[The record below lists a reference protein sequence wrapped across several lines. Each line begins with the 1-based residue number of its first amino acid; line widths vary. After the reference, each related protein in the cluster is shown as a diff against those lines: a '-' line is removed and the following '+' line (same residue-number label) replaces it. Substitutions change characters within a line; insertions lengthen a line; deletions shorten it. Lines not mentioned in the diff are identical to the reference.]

1 MTFSEPTILA
11 CHVGGICITA
21 GGACRNHYRCKQKY
35 LILDVF
41 MEFHEPDII
50 ICPKGAIKLL
60 QLLYKCI
67 EIIMFIR
74 YP

>member
-11 CHVGGICITA
+11 CHVGGILITA
-21 GGACRNHYRCKQKY
+21 GGACRNHYRRKQKY
-35 LILDVF
+35 LILGVF

-60 QLLYKCI
+60 QLLYNCI
-67 EIIMFIR
+67 EIILFIR